1 MRVLES
7 EKKTL
12 LNQIQADQ
20 QTKIDKKKD
29 KYELEARLKTA
40 ELEAHKSKE
49 ERESLERQIAE
60 MRKTQNELLSK
71 IRESQEFLEVCTTF
85 LQKNGL
91 LATSFISD
99 DPF

>member
-1 MRVLES
+1 MR
-7 EKKTL
+7 
-12 LNQIQADQ
+12 
-20 QTKIDKKKD
+20 
-29 KYELEARLKTA
+29 R
-40 ELEAHKSKE
+40 
-49 ERESLERQIAE
+49 
-60 MRKTQNELLSK
+60 TQNELLSK